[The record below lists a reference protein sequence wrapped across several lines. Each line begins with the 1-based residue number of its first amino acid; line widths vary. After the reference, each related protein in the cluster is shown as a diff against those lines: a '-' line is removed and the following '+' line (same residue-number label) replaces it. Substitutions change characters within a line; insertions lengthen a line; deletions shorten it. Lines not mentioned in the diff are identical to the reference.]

1 MRVILDTNVL
11 ISGIFFSG
19 PPYQILKAWHSHKI
33 QLVISS
39 DIYEEYRRV
48 ADLLKKKYKK
58 IDISSILH
66 LIDINSDIIN
76 TQDLP
81 KPICEDP
88 DDEKFIACALSG
100 KVKII
105 VSGDKHLLKLS
116 GFNDIMIIKPYEFVD
131 KYIKDMPTT

>member
-1 MRVILDTNVL
+1 LKVILDTNVL

-19 PPYQILKAWHSHKI
+19 PPYQILKAWHSQKI

-39 DIYEEYRRV
+39 AIYEEYRRV
-48 ADLLKKKYKK
+48 ADLLKKKHKK

-66 LIDINSDIIN
+66 QIDINSDIIN
-76 TQDLP
+76 PQNLP
-81 KPICEDP
+81 KPVFENP
-88 DDEKFIACALSG
+88 DNDKFIACALSG

-116 GFNDIMIIKPYEFVD
+116 GFKGIMIIRPNEFVD
-131 KYIKDMPTT
+131 KYIKDRPTA